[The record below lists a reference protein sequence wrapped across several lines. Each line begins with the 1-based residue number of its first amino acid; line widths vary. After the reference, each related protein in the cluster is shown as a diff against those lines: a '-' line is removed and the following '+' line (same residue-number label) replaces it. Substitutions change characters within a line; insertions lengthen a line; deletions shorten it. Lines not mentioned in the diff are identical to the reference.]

1 MNNIRTHKTGRTLY
15 NKLNRYSNYVNY
27 LKESGYI
34 HKPLQPYYGRD
45 GWKHFVKRDMF
56 VSKNYIIMTSMCGGL
71 FSVHYYLDFNG
82 RFRDRVPVDEF
93 NIMNRVGDKY
103 KLSLAT
109 TEKNL
114 KIIFHNLDNAYRKF
128 PFYKKLYLK
137 VKGKFFKTLDNFK
150 KSWES
155 AVDNMFK
162 GVLGGSAT
170 SLILTMYGMDRKV

>member
-1 MNNIRTHKTGRTLY
+1 MNKIRTHKTGRTLY
-15 NKLNRYSNYVNY
+15 NKLNSYSNYVNY
-27 LKESGYI
+27 LKESGFI

-45 GWKHFVKRDMF
+45 GWEHFVKRDMF
-56 VSKNYIIMTSMCGGL
+56 VSKKYIIMTYKCGGL
-71 FSVHYYLDFNG
+71 FSVYYYLDFNG
-82 RFRDRVPVDEF
+82 RFRDRVHVDGF
-93 NIMNRVGDKY
+93 NVIYRTWDSK
-103 KLSLAT
+103 SPSI

-114 KIIFHNLDNAYRKF
+114 KIILHNLDNAYRKF

-162 GVLGGSAT
+162 NVLGGSPT
-170 SLILTMYGMDRKV
+170 SLILTMADMDRKV